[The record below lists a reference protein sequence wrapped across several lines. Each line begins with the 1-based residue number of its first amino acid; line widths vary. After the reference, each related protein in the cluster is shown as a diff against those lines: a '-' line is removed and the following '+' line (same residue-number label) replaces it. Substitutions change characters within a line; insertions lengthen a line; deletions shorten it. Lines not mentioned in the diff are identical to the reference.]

1 MIEPIHTVNHAELEA
16 AIEGAMS
23 QNKVAI
29 LQDIWAELLA
39 VQNRFNDLVSEWQ
52 LNQENFQ
59 ESISPQVLAVLR
71 QVPVSGKVK
80 QTGDRV
86 EFVLSKS
93 SYRDFLIDNTATVNP
108 FIKAGLQ
115 VQVKEYCY

>member
-1 MIEPIHTVNHAELEA
+1 MIEPIYTVNHAELEA

-80 QTGDRV
+80 QNGDRV